1 MIRVENEIAA
11 VVETDPAVLL
21 RKYEK
26 QIRELKQEL
35 AMHDALVER
44 TGVVYDEHT
53 PEQKY
58 KLLQMVRQYV
68 DAPTADKEDEALKLS
83 SVHDIRELFRQFKTL
98 LKHAEAGAGHLEG
111 SGHAGG
117 SGSARSGSAG
127 SMGGRSQTS
136 NGSRTDI
143 SGGFD
148 DGSGGGGGH
157 FDDVVGEEVPGA
169 TGFGL
174 GIVSGAARPSTVD
187 ASRRA
192 NAGSGGASTAAN
204 GSAAVGGD
212 RAANNRSPSPG
223 RSAADNVLGFGE
235 PTALG
240 GSHTGSRAALGSIPA
255 SGAAGIGS
263 DAGDRTV
270 DADALRRQ
278 NEAFQVFKS
287 TGAGRK
293 LHQSLLEEKD
303 KLFDARQRVKQVS
316 NRVNAAK
323 AQIDHA
329 RAKLEGKRNQR
340 SSGGSSSPSA
350 SSPSRSRQQAP
361 LLMADR
367 DEVVDEEEF
376 LLMTAEREAKREYR
390 SLFGDLKEARA
401 ELEFTSRSVELLRMR
416 IVREFEDWFDS
427 EGGQLAAAGIISG
440 AVAPMPGNAA
450 VSFSLSA
457 SGSSG
462 ALSTFSRDDKLDD
475 GEQFDQMEIERVRA
489 QDPDSLA
496 FFQAQKKMRQQQ
508 TTSGGGGGGGSS
520 PTSPGR
526 HARRARRV

>member
-1 MIRVENEIAA
+1 MMRVQNEIAA

-35 AMHDALVER
+35 VMHDALVER

-53 PEQKY
+53 PEQKH
-58 KLLQMVRQYV
+58 KLMQMVRQYV
-68 DAPTADKEDEALKLS
+68 DALTADKEDEVLKLS
-83 SVHDIRELFRQFKTL
+83 SVHDIRELFRQFKIL
-98 LKHAEAGAGHLEG
+98 LKHAEAGAGHLDG
-111 SGHAGG
+111 GGHGGG

-127 SMGGRSQTS
+127 SMGSRSQTS
-136 NGSRTDI
+136 NGSRSDI
-143 SGGFD
+143 
-148 DGSGGGGGH
+148 GGGLGDGNGGSGGH
-157 FDDVVGEEVPGA
+157 FDDVVGEDVPGA
-169 TGFGL
+169 MGFGL

-187 ASRRA
+187 ANRRA
-192 NAGSGGASTAAN
+192 NAASGGGG
-204 GSAAVGGD
+204 GSAAAAANSAD
-212 RAANNRSPSPG
+212 RGMNNRSPSPG
-223 RSAADNVLGFGE
+223 RSTVDSALGLDE
-235 PTALG
+235 PNALG
-240 GSHTGSRAALGSIPA
+240 GSHTNSRSTLGVLPAVGATGSG
-255 SGAAGIGS
+255 GVE
-263 DAGDRTV
+263 DQTV
-270 DADALRRQ
+270 NADALRRQ

-323 AQIDHA
+323 AQIDRS
-329 RAKLEGKRNQR
+329 RAKLEDKRNQR
-340 SSGGSSSPSA
+340 SNSSSAAA
-350 SSPSRSRQQAP
+350 SPTRSRQQAP

-367 DEVVDEEEF
+367 EEVVDEEEF

-427 EGGQLAAAGIISG
+427 EGGRLAAAGIISG
-440 AVAPMPGNAA
+440 AVAPLPGTTA

-462 ALSTFSRDDKLDD
+462 MLSTFSRDDKLDD
-475 GEQFDQMEIERVRA
+475 GEQFDQMEIDRVRA

-508 TTSGGGGGGGSS
+508 TTSGAGGGGGSS

-526 HARRARRV
+526 LARRARRV